1 MTQKE
6 YEDFAVKYLNF
17 KSPGLL
23 KCDYNTVVGEL
34 MTAMMTAEP
43 HLNTSISNQQTYLSM
58 VCRNRLYNFLRRER
72 RFYGKH
78 VILSDMTDFQSRD
91 GGPAVRLQKE
101 ELQKRVQESALPVR
115 TKEVVLLYIEN
126 PFVHHS
132 ELGRQLGITRQCVGA
147 HISSARQYLS
157 RRNISLE

>member
-34 MTAMMTAEP
+34 VSAMMTAEP
-43 HLNTSISNQQTYLSM
+43 HLNTNISNINTYFSM
-58 VCRNRLYNFLRRER
+58 VCRNRLLNFLRRER

-78 VILSDMTDFQSRD
+78 VMLSDMTDFQSKDR
-91 GGPAVRLQKE
+91 GPAVQLQKE
-101 ELQKRVQESALPVR
+101 ELKRRVQSTALPAK

-126 PFVHHS
+126 PFVS
-132 ELGRQLGITRQCVGA
+132 NAELARQLGISRQCVGA

-157 RRNISLE
+157 RRNVSLE